1 MLRPSS
7 VRCGYFVGA
16 AISAAGLLSALPGTT
31 KAAVLYSDNFDSYT
45 NGNLSGQ
52 GGWTAT
58 AAAATPMQ
66 VAGTVNKFVAIGT
79 SGQDE
84 YHPLSGTAPHLDGNM
99 LETSFTANVTAAQ
112 ATGDY
117 FTHLSDPAGTSTFFY
132 QRTFAKSTTGGWLL
146 GLLSTS
152 GGTAA
157 PVYGTTVLPLNQDQ
171 QVDIKWNFVPGA
183 LNDTFVVT
191 VNGSPY
197 LNYTW
202 DPVSSAEPTGISAV
216 NLRQGSAANA
226 ANVNFDNLLVQGV
239 LPEPTSLAAVAL
251 LGAALMGR
259 RRVR

>member
-1 MLRPSS
+1 MAPQFRDRADGSEHLRSSPRFQEQGPLPGREKRMLRPSS

-99 LETSFTANVTAAQ
+99 LETSFTANVTAA
-112 ATGDY
+112 
-117 FTHLSDPAGTSTFFY
+117 
-132 QRTFAKSTTGGWLL
+132 
-146 GLLSTS
+146 
-152 GGTAA
+152 
-157 PVYGTTVLPLNQDQ
+157 
-171 QVDIKWNFVPGA
+171 
-183 LNDTFVVT
+183 
-191 VNGSPY
+191 
-197 LNYTW
+197 
-202 DPVSSAEPTGISAV
+202 
-216 NLRQGSAANA
+216 
-226 ANVNFDNLLVQGV
+226 
-239 LPEPTSLAAVAL
+239 
-251 LGAALMGR
+251 
-259 RRVR
+259 

>member
-1 MLRPSS
+1 MQRTST
-7 VRCGYFVGA
+7 VRVRYVFGA
-16 AISAAGLLSALPGTT
+16 AIAAAGLLACGTGPA
-31 KAAVLYSDNFDSYT
+31 KAAILYSDNFDSYA
-45 NGNLSGQ
+45 NANLSGQ

-66 VAGTVNKFVAIGT
+66 VAGAVNKFVAIGT

-84 YHPLSGTAPHLDGNM
+84 YHPLVGTAPHIDGNV

-112 ATGDY
+112 TNGDY
-117 FTHLSDPAGTSTFFY
+117 FNHLSDPAGTTTFFY
-132 QRTFAKSTTGGWLL
+132 QRVFAKSTTGGWLL

-216 NLRQGSAANA
+216 NLRQGAAANA
-226 ANVNFDNLLVQGV
+226 ANVNFDNLLVEGV
-239 LPEPTSLAAVAL
+239 VPEPTALAGAGLLAAAL
-251 LGAALMGR
+251 LR
-259 RRVR
+259 RRRAR